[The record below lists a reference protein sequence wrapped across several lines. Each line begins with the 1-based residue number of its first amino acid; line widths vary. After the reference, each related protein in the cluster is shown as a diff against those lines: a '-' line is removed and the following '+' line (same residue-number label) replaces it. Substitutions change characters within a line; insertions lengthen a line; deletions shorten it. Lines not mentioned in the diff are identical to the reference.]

1 MKYFLK
7 VADCISKPNSHNEM
21 IYKNDLGEVFF
32 GPTRE
37 VITGN
42 TYLVEVTSKLPE
54 DGHYE
59 IIKFVPG

>member
-1 MKYFLK
+1 
-7 VADCISKPNSHNEM
+7 M

-59 IIKFVPG
+59 IIKFVAG